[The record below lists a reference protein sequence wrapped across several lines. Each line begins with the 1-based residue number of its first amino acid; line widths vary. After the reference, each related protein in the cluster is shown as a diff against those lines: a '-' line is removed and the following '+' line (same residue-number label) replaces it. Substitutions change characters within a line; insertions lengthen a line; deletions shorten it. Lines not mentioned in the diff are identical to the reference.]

1 MRRTDV
7 QETVL
12 NPIFQKLVI
21 IYHGREWCEGQS
33 EAEGRDPGFQ
43 TNCSPAHPFKRL
55 SSWTEP
61 LPAPDVCHT

>member
-21 IYHGREWCEGQS
+21 IYHGRE
-33 EAEGRDPGFQ
+33 
-43 TNCSPAHPFKRL
+43 
-55 SSWTEP
+55 
-61 LPAPDVCHT
+61 